1 MTHTLAENRDTLPTA
16 LLPLMKQH
24 LRVVIDDEDELI
36 TEYLRIVIDYH
47 QHVLGQQIFNGT
59 VSWMPGDSAARYQ
72 CPVQPVSAFTVVVDS
87 VTVTSEYTLEQASAV
102 EPVWLVHSDGTNFP
116 ADAAVSL
123 NVGFADADDL
133 PPAEKGNIL
142 RDGATLYEHRE
153 SVTSLDLERMPLWL
167 NDALGGLW
175 IPRA

>member
-1 MTHTLAENRDTLPTA
+1 MTYTMSENRDTLPAA

-47 QHVLGQQIFNGT
+47 QHALGQQIFNGT

-72 CPVQPVSAFTVVVDS
+72 CPAQPVSGFAVMS
-87 VTVTSEYTLEQASAV
+87 GAETVTSEYALEQASAV

-116 ADAAVSL
+116 ANAAVSL

-133 PPAEKGNIL
+133 PPAEEGNIL
-142 RDGATLYEHRE
+142 RVAATLYENRE
-153 SVTSLDLERMPLWL
+153 SISAISLDAMPMIM
-167 NDALGGLW
+167 NDFLGGLW